1 MSNNIDKIIYIN
13 LAKRLDRREQIED
26 ELDKFG
32 LKYERFEAIETP
44 EFGILGCGLSHLAV
58 LKLAKE
64 RGYQN
69 ILILEDDFT
78 FLVEKEEFETNL
90 AHFFEEKIDYNV
102 CMISYNLLKKE
113 ESEYDFLWKS
123 VEVQTASGYIV
134 NANYFDVLINLYE
147 EAMPLLAQTT
157 AHWIYAND
165 EVWKPLQLKDK
176 WYCFKTRIGKQ
187 RPSYSDN
194 NNSFANY
201 PDC

>member
-13 LAKRLDRREQIED
+13 LAKRGDRREQIED

-32 LKYERFEAIETP
+32 LKYERFEAIETLD
-44 EFGILGCGLSHLAV
+44 FGLLGCLISHLSV

-64 RGYQN
+64 RGYKN

-78 FLVEKEEFETNL
+78 FLVEKEVFENNL
-90 AHFFEEKIDYNV
+90 NNFFEQKIDYNV

-113 ESEYDFLWKS
+113 ESAYDFLWKS

-147 EAMPLLAQTT
+147 QAMPLLAETK

-165 EVWKPLQLKDK
+165 QVWKPLQLKDK

-194 NNSFANY
+194 TNSFEDY
-201 PDC
+201 GDC